1 MCTNLESDQ
10 PVNVGWVGLGSL
22 WPKTEQQKRASNIKE
37 ERKERKEEKEKQRE
51 GEKETERERERERGE
66 RERREREERKRER
79 ERGAD
84 NCGGGW
90 PTRSLCTT
98 E

>member
-1 MCTNLESDQ
+1 MCTNLESDR

-51 GEKETERERERERGE
+51 GEKGDRKRKRERREGEE
-66 RERREREERKRER
+66 RERRGKGREGERSRQLW
-79 ERGAD
+79 
-84 NCGGGW
+84 GW
-90 PTRSLCTT
+90 MALCTT